1 MKVPLNLGICIQNGA
16 GVVKSDSPVF
26 SFGGNTPFRQS
37 ADRTFRRERG
47 ILQKKTQI
55 LRRSNYSEANEFFVG
70 ILCSFY
76 SIIEKIPITRA
87 RSQERWEKADTGL
100 EISSST

>member
-55 LRRSNYSEANEFFVG
+55 LRRSNYSEANE
-70 ILCSFY
+70 L
-76 SIIEKIPITRA
+76 
-87 RSQERWEKADTGL
+87 L
-100 EISSST
+100 